1 MQKYRVAFLNTH
13 PIQYFAPLYAYL
25 DALEDVSILA
35 FYLSDYSIRGSSDEA
50 FGREVKWDIDLLVG
64 YEPRFVKG
72 FRRRNQM
79 RGFLSAIAPSLFR
92 EVRDA
97 HVDALIVHGH
107 SPAAM
112 LVGIAA
118 AKMAGKPVFMRCET
132 HLGLQRSLLKSTVR
146 RPLMGGLYS
155 VLDGVFAIGSANA
168 DFYRAMGVPERRI
181 FSMPYTV
188 DNARFTPASQIS
200 VIRRRELRSTL
211 GVEDDRPIVLY
222 AAKFQNRKRPDD
234 LLRAAAK
241 LNSEGARFYLAMIG
255 SGEMEGDLRA
265 LALNLGI
272 ENVRFVGFVNQ
283 SKMPEMYAACDVFV
297 LPSKDEPWGLAIN
310 EAMCAGLPIAVS
322 REVGC
327 VPDLIHEG
335 RNGFTF
341 SGGDIAGIA
350 RALRPLLSDEG
361 LRRRM
366 ADASRA
372 IISGWSYAECREG
385 LMNALERTRI
395 QGRDVRQR

>member
-1 MQKYRVAFLNTH
+1 
-13 PIQYFAPLYAYL
+13 
-25 DALEDVSILA
+25 
-35 FYLSDYSIRGSSDEA
+35 
-50 FGREVKWDIDLLVG
+50 
-64 YEPRFVKG
+64 
-72 FRRRNQM
+72 
-79 RGFLSAIAPSLFR
+79 
-92 EVRDA
+92 
-97 HVDALIVHGH
+97 
-107 SPAAM
+107 
-112 LVGIAA
+112 
-118 AKMAGKPVFMRCET
+118 
-132 HLGLQRSLLKSTVR
+132 
-146 RPLMGGLYS
+146 
-155 VLDGVFAIGSANA
+155 
-168 DFYRAMGVPERRI
+168 
-181 FSMPYTV
+181 
-188 DNARFTPASQIS
+188 
-200 VIRRRELRSTL
+200 
-211 GVEDDRPIVLY
+211 
-222 AAKFQNRKRPDD
+222 
-234 LLRAAAK
+234 
-241 LNSEGARFYLAMIG
+241 MIG